1 MSHTV
6 LLLHGAIG
14 SSAQLKPL
22 AASLAESGFD
32 PELFD
37 FTGHGGR
44 PMPDADFS
52 IALFAKE
59 VIGWMD
65 EHRMATID
73 IFGYSM
79 GGYVALYMA
88 RHYPERVGKILTV
101 ATKFTWNPQ
110 GAAKEVQM
118 LNPEKIAEKIPK
130 FAAALEQ
137 RHAPQDWKEVLNRT
151 ADMMLAM
158 GNQPPLTDDE
168 FRQIP
173 NVVGLRVGENDTMVS
188 LEETIH
194 VARML
199 PNAGFNTLPATPHP
213 VEQMSV
219 ELLTRTAIDFFI

>member
-1 MSHTV
+1 MAHTV

-22 AASLAESGFD
+22 AASLAENGFD
-32 PELFD
+32 PKLFD

-44 PMPDADFS
+44 VMPDADFS

-59 VIGWMD
+59 VIGWID
-65 EHRMATID
+65 EQRISTID

-101 ATKFTWNPQ
+101 ATKFDWNPE
-110 GAAKEVQM
+110 GAAKEVKM

-137 RHAPQDWKEVLNRT
+137 RHAPQDWKEVLKRT

-158 GNQPPLTDDE
+158 GNQPPLTDDDL
-168 FRQIP
+168 RQIP
-173 NVVGLRVGENDTMVS
+173 NVVGLRVGESDTMVS

-199 PNAGFNTLPATPHP
+199 PDAGFNTLPATPHP
-213 VEQMSV
+213 VEEMSV
-219 ELLTRTAIDFFI
+219 ELLTKTAIDFFI